1 MNSTRK
7 YSIFVIISIAAILV
21 VLGTYVRI
29 WESRQP
35 KQHIEK
41 TMVKSIKPYF
51 HTNDLHWSS
60 RGFRVYVTGTSKPI
74 NFPSKTWEHTAHEED
89 IVDAV
94 VRQSFPWF
102 GSVDELDGLS
112 VSINELS

>member
-1 MNSTRK
+1 
-7 YSIFVIISIAAILV
+7 
-21 VLGTYVRI
+21 
-29 WESRQP
+29 
-35 KQHIEK
+35 
-41 TMVKSIKPYF
+41 MVKSIKPYF

-112 VSINELS
+112 VSINERS